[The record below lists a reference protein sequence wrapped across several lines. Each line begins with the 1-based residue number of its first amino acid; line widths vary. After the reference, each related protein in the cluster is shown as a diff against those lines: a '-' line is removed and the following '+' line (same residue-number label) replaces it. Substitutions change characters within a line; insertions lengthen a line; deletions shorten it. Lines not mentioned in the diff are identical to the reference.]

1 MQIEIRSD
9 GAHISGYVNATE
21 KKSRPVITPHGK
33 VVEEV
38 EPGAFQ
44 AAIDR
49 GGNITVNLDHD
60 STHIYASTNSGTL
73 KLYEDDIGLHADVL
87 VTDSQIISLAKEG
100 KIRGWSFGMYNVQD
114 ELEQVMDNLVSTADT
129 EKRKELEAVRFC

>member
-33 VVEEV
+33 GVEEV

-60 STHIYASTNSGTL
+60 STHVYASTEAGTL
-73 KLYEDDIGLHADVL
+73 KLYESIC
-87 VTDSQIISLAKEG
+87 
-100 KIRGWSFGMYNVQD
+100 SF
-114 ELEQVMDNLVSTADT
+114 
-129 EKRKELEAVRFC
+129 

>member
-60 STHIYASTNSGTL
+60 STHVYASTEAGTL
-73 KLYEDDIGLHADVL
+73 KLYESIC
-87 VTDSQIISLAKEG
+87 
-100 KIRGWSFGMYNVQD
+100 SF
-114 ELEQVMDNLVSTADT
+114 
-129 EKRKELEAVRFC
+129 